1 MFSESGVGHQG
12 LLVDLRCQKSLCTQ
26 ACLDLHIPYRQILG
40 TLYVAFPTSSPCTS
54 PPRFTATFR
63 EPMVERPLG
72 PFSKSFFGSASALS
86 TQRSTSC
93 CKRFQPPLSLPPFS
107 TNSAKISQRV
117 NSSKFGF
124 VPRVFLSLEV
134 VGKVREEHRP
144 SWDRFVCY
152 PTDEALSW

>member
-1 MFSESGVGHQG
+1 MSINTPLCVFSESGVGHQG
-12 LLVDLRCQKSLCTQ
+12 LLVDLRCQKPLCTQ
-26 ACLDLHIPYRQILG
+26 ACLDLHIPYPALQILG
-40 TLYVAFPTSSPCTS
+40 TMHVAFPTSSPCTS
-54 PPRFTATFR
+54 LPRLTAAFR

-72 PFSKSFFGSASALS
+72 PFSKSFLGSASALS
-86 TQRSTSC
+86 TQRTTSC

-107 TNSAKISQRV
+107 TNSAKISQPV

-144 SWDRFVCY
+144 S
-152 PTDEALSW
+152 

>member
-12 LLVDLRCQKSLCTQ
+12 LLVNLRCQKPLCTQ
-26 ACLDLHIPYRQILG
+26 ACLDLHIPYPALQILG
-40 TLYVAFPTSSPCTS
+40 TLHVAFPTSSSCTS
-54 PPRFTATFR
+54 SPRLTAAFR

-72 PFSKSFFGSASALS
+72 PFSKSFLGSVSALS
-86 TQRSTSC
+86 TQRTTSC

-107 TNSAKISQRV
+107 TNSANSAKISQPV

-134 VGKVREEHRP
+134 VGKVREEHRA
-144 SWDRFVCY
+144 S
-152 PTDEALSW
+152 

>member
-12 LLVDLRCQKSLCTQ
+12 LLVDLRCQKPLCTQ

-40 TLYVAFPTSSPCTS
+40 TLHVAFPTSSPCTS
-54 PPRFTATFR
+54 LPRFIAAFR

-72 PFSKSFFGSASALS
+72 PFSKSFLGSVSALS
-86 TQRSTSC
+86 TQRTTNC
-93 CKRFQPPLSLPPFS
+93 FKRFQPPLSLPLFA
-107 TNSAKISQRV
+107 TNSAKISQPV

-144 SWDRFVCY
+144 S
-152 PTDEALSW
+152 